1 MKSEIDMPSKNLQR
15 QIPNFVRCVQI
26 YIFPPAHCYFL
37 LDCLKKYWYYR
48 YVFFFNKRLSSVF
61 ESESSVQDWLSWIF
75 KYWIQIIFGS
85 VITLF
90 RGHLVEHVIHIVNG
104 HFIQPGEFS
113 RVFHDD
119 VLITFN
125 QWLRNIVSYY
135 VLSVV
140 RHTTSHL
147 KVIIVNLLFKAEGER
162 PLP

>member
-15 QIPNFVRCVQI
+15 QIPNFVRCVQT
-26 YIFPPAHCYFL
+26 YTPSCTWLFFSWL
-37 LDCLKKYWYYR
+37 SQKYWYCR
-48 YVFFFNKRLSSVF
+48 YVFFFNKRLSSVI

-85 VITLF
+85 IITLF
-90 RGHLVEHVIHIVNG
+90 WGHLVEHVIRIVNG
-104 HFIQPGEFS
+104 HFIQSGEFS

-125 QWLRNIVSYY
+125 QWLRNILSYY

-147 KVIIVNLLFKAEGER
+147 KVIIVNLLFKSERER